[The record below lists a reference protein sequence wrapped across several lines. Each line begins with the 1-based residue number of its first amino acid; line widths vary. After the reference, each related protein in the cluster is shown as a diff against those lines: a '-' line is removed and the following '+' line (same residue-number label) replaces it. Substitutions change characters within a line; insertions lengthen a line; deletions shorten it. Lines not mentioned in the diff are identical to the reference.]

1 MRADHSLDLVIGQT
15 WIVLTFGMLWSA
27 ETNWKRKRSNLR
39 RSNELVESRMIF
51 LPIKKAG
58 SSRHINLPG
67 ISQGSCV
74 DGLVFSKRA

>member
-58 SSRHINLPG
+58 S
-67 ISQGSCV
+67 
-74 DGLVFSKRA
+74 